1 MAKDTAW
8 WRDDPGAQ
16 RQGFGMILHLK
27 EGRWVVARTLVGSP
41 ADSAGIR
48 VGYALHS
55 IAGNEIAHS
64 LRHTK
69 LKGTSNNDDFVV
81 GSPAA
86 VA

>member
-1 MAKDTAW
+1 
-8 WRDDPGAQ
+8 
-16 RQGFGMILHLK
+16 MILHLK